1 MLLELNIEHF
11 VVADRLRL
19 RFGPGLNLLTG
30 ETGSG
35 KSIIVDALSLLLGAR
50 AGVEVIRPGQSSAR
64 VSGVFSAAVSPE
76 LATLLDAAG
85 LDFEQSELIVDRE
98 VLESGKSRAYING
111 RPVTL
116 TRLREL
122 APFLGDIHGQHEQQ
136 HLFSTRAQLDMLDA
150 FAETEALAAEV
161 ASLHALWRDGRKRL
175 EELRGDEQERLRQ
188 LDLYEFQ
195 VREIEQAAPR
205 PAEGEELEQER
216 RLLGSLERVQQTAAS
231 AYDRLYDSTVSA
243 AAQLKAARRSIEEL
257 AQFDAAFRTMLETL
271 DSSQAGVDDTA
282 FELRAYLDR
291 LEPDPAR
298 LEQIEDRVALLKQ
311 LQRKYGG
318 SLEEVLAYG
327 EQARGRVEELRSSD
341 EAAAELEARQEETAE
356 KYEAAA
362 EKLSARR
369 REAAGSLEVQV
380 EAELRELAMERARFQ
395 IGFEA
400 SDAVGGGQ
408 AGWSARGIDRVR
420 FLVSANPGQPP
431 RPLAQV
437 ASGGEL
443 SRVTLALKTCL
454 VATGDPGGDAAGN
467 TVPRT
472 LVFDEID
479 SGVGGRVA
487 EAVGRRLEKLA
498 AEHQLLCVTHLAPIA
513 GFADVHF
520 VVDKQE
526 IDGATVASVKQLS
539 GKQRIEELARML
551 SGETITTAALRHAKQ
566 MIKREGKTATG

>member
-1 MLLELNIEHF
+1 MLQELNIQHF

-50 AGVEVIRPGQSSAR
+50 AGVEVIRPGQNSAR
-64 VSGVFSAAVSPE
+64 VSGVFSTAESPD
-76 LATLLDAAG
+76 LSVLLDTAG
-85 LDFEQSELIVDRE
+85 LDIEQGELIVERE
-98 VLESGKSRAYING
+98 VLASGKSRAYING

-136 HLFSTRAQLDMLDA
+136 DLFSTRAQLDMLDV
-150 FAETEALAAEV
+150 FAGTEELAGKV
-161 ASLHALWRDGRKRL
+161 STVYTSWRDGRKRL
-175 EELRGDEQERLRQ
+175 DELRGDEQERLRQ

-195 VREIEQAAPR
+195 VREIEQAAPQ
-205 PAEGEELEQER
+205 PGEVEELEKER
-216 RLLGSLERVQQTAAS
+216 RLLGNLERVQQTAAS

-243 AAQLKAARRSIEEL
+243 AAQVKAARRSIEEL
-257 AQFDAAFRTMLETL
+257 AQFHSAFRTMLETL
-271 DSSQAGVDDTA
+271 DSAQAGVDDAA
-282 FELRAYLDR
+282 FELRSFLDGLEPNPNR
-291 LEPDPAR
+291 LE
-298 LEQIEDRVALLKQ
+298 EIEDRVALLKQ

-318 SLEEVLAYG
+318 SVEEVLAYG
-327 EQARGRVEELRSSD
+327 ERAGARVEELRSSD
-341 EAAAELEARQEETAE
+341 EAVARLEAGQKELAE
-356 KYEAAA
+356 KYQAAA
-362 EKLSARR
+362 QELSRKR
-369 REAAGSLEVQV
+369 REAAGLLERQV
-380 EAELRELAMERARFQ
+380 ETELAELAMERARFQ
-395 IGFEA
+395 IGFEPV
-400 SDAVGGGQ
+400 DAGE
-408 AGWSARGIDRVR
+408 AGWSARGLDRAR

-431 RPLAQV
+431 RPMVQV

-454 VATGDPGGDAAGN
+454 VASRETEPNA
-467 TVPRT
+467 VPRT

-498 AEHQLLCVTHLAPIA
+498 GEHQLLCVTHLAQIA

-526 IDGATVASVKQLS
+526 QDGVAVASVERLS
-539 GKQRIEELARML
+539 EKQRIEELARML

-566 MIKREGKTATG
+566 MIKRGGKAAAG

>member
-1 MLLELNIEHF
+1 MPMLLELNIEHF
-11 VVADRLRL
+11 VVADRLRM

-50 AGVEVIRPGQSSAR
+50 AGIEVIRPGQPSAR
-64 VSGVFSAAVSPE
+64 VSGVFSAAESPQ
-76 LATLLDAAG
+76 LKTLLDAAG
-85 LDFEQSELIVDRE
+85 LDLEQGELLVDRE
-98 VLESGKSRAYING
+98 VLASGKSRAYING

-136 HLFSTRAQLDMLDA
+136 HLFSIRAQLDILDT
-150 FAETEALAAEV
+150 FAETETLAAEV
-161 ASLHALWRDGRKRL
+161 ASLHGAWRNGRKRL
-175 EELRGDEQERLRQ
+175 DELRGDEQERLRQ

-195 VREIEQAAPR
+195 VREIDQAAPE
-205 PAEGEELEQER
+205 PGESEKIEQER
-216 RLLGSLERVQQTAAS
+216 RLLGNLERVQQTAAS
-231 AYDRLYDSTVSA
+231 AYDRLYDSTVST

-257 AQFDAAFRTMLETL
+257 AQFDTAFRTMLETL
-271 DSSQAGVDDTA
+271 DSSQAGVDDAA

-291 LEPDPAR
+291 LEPNPDR
-298 LEQIEDRVALLKQ
+298 LETIEDRVALLKQ

-318 SLEEVLAYG
+318 SIEEVLAYG
-327 EQARGRVEELRSSD
+327 EQARKRVEQLRSSD
-341 EAAAELEARQEETAE
+341 EAAAELEARQKETAD

-362 EKLSARR
+362 EKLSRLR
-369 REAAGSLEVQV
+369 REAAGRLEEQV
-380 EAELRELAMERARFQ
+380 ETELAELAMERARFQ
-395 IGFEA
+395 VGFERTEA
-400 SDAVGGGQ
+400 GE
-408 AGWSARGIDRVR
+408 AGWAARGVDRVR

-443 SRVTLALKTCL
+443 SRVTLALKACL
-454 VATGDPGGDAAGN
+454 VAAGGPSDA
-467 TVPRT
+467 VPRT

-479 SGVGGRVA
+479 AGVGGRVA

-498 AEHQLLCVTHLAPIA
+498 AEHQLLCVTHLAQIA

-526 IDGATVASVKQLS
+526 QDGVTLASVKQLS

-566 MIKREGKTATG
+566 MIKREGKAAAG

>member
-64 VSGVFSAAVSPE
+64 VSGVFSAAESPE
-76 LATLLDAAG
+76 LSTMLDDAG
-85 LDFEQSELIVDRE
+85 LDFEQGELIVDRE
-98 VLESGKSRAYING
+98 VLASGKSRAYING

-136 HLFSTRAQLDMLDA
+136 HLFSTRAQLDMLDT
-150 FAETEALAAEV
+150 FAETEPLAAEV
-161 ASLHALWRDGRKRL
+161 ASLHGLWRAGRKRL
-175 EELRGDEQERLRQ
+175 KELRGNEQERLRQ

-195 VREIEQAAPR
+195 VREIEQAAPE
-205 PAEGEELEQER
+205 PGQLENLEQER
-216 RLLGSLERVQQTAAS
+216 RLLGNLERVQQTAAS

-257 AQFDAAFRTMLETL
+257 AQFDSAFRTMLETL

-298 LEQIEDRVALLKQ
+298 LEQIEDRAALLKQ

-318 SLEEVLAYG
+318 SIEEVLAYG
-327 EQARGRVEELRSSD
+327 EQARERVDELRSSD
-341 EAAAELEARQEETAE
+341 EAAAELEARQKETAG
-356 KYEAAA
+356 KYESAA

-369 REAAGSLEVQV
+369 REAAGRLEEQV
-380 EAELRELAMERARFQ
+380 EAELGELAMERARFQ
-395 IGFEA
+395 IGFEPTEA
-400 SDAVGGGQ
+400 GE
-408 AGWSARGIDRVR
+408 AGWSARGVDGVR
-420 FLVSANPGQPP
+420 FLVSANPGLPP

-454 VATGDPGGDAAGN
+454 VAAGHPGGDRNA
-467 TVPRT
+467 VPRT

-479 SGVGGRVA
+479 TGVGGRVA

-498 AEHQLLCVTHLAPIA
+498 AEHQLLCVTHLAQIA
-513 GFADVHF
+513 GFADLHF

-526 IDGATVASVKQLS
+526 IDGAAVASVEQLS

-566 MIKREGKTATG
+566 MIKREGKAAVG

>member
-64 VSGVFSAAVSPE
+64 VSGVFSTAESPE
-76 LATLLDAAG
+76 LKALLDAAG
-85 LDFEQSELIVDRE
+85 LDFEQGELIVDRE

-205 PAEGEELEQER
+205 PGEGEEIEQER
-216 RLLGSLERVQQTAAS
+216 RLLGNLERVQQTAAS

-243 AAQLKAARRSIEEL
+243 ATQLKAARRSIEEL

-369 REAAGSLEVQV
+369 RQAAGSLEVRV

-400 SDAVGGGQ
+400 TDSVGGGQ

-431 RPLAQV
+431 RPLARV

-454 VATGDPGGDAAGN
+454 VAAGDPGGDAAGN

-566 MIKREGKTATG
+566 MIKREGKAATG

>member
-1 MLLELNIEHF
+1 MLLELNIQHF

-50 AGVEVIRPGQSSAR
+50 AGVAVIRPGQRSAR
-64 VSGVFSAAVSPE
+64 VSGVFAASE
-76 LATLLDAAG
+76 SSESRALLDAAG
-85 LDFEQSELIVDRE
+85 LDFEQGELIIERE

-116 TRLREL
+116 GRLREL

-136 HLFSTRAQLDMLDA
+136 HLFSTAAQLDMLDA
-150 FAETEALAAEV
+150 FAGTEALASEV
-161 ASLHALWRDGRKRL
+161 SAVYRLWREGRKRL
-175 EELRGDEQERLRQ
+175 DELRGNEQERLRQ

-205 PAEGEELEQER
+205 PGETESLEKE
-216 RLLGSLERVQQTAAS
+216 RLLLGNLERVQQTAAS

-243 AAQLKAARRSIEEL
+243 GAQLKAARRAIEEL
-257 AQFDAAFRTMLETL
+257 AQFDTAFRTMLETL
-271 DSSQAGVDDTA
+271 DSSQAGVDDAA

-291 LEPDPAR
+291 LEPQPNR
-298 LEQIEDRVALLKQ
+298 LEQIEDRLALLKQ

-318 SLEEVLAYG
+318 GIEEVLAYG
-327 EQARGRVEELRSSD
+327 EQARARVEELRAGD
-341 EAAAELEARQEETAE
+341 EAVARLDAEQGGLAEKYQAAAEE
-356 KYEAAA
+356 
-362 EKLSARR
+362 LSRRR
-369 REAAGSLEVQV
+369 REAGGRLGKQV
-380 EAELRELAMERARFQ
+380 EAELADLAMERARFE
-395 IGFEA
+395 ISFEPREA
-400 SDAVGGGQ
+400 GQ
-408 AGWSARGIDRVR
+408 SGWTARGLDQVR
-420 FLVSANPGQPP
+420 FLVSANLGQPP

-443 SRVTLALKTCL
+443 SRITLALKTCL
-454 VATGDPGGDAAGN
+454 VANSEAA
-467 TVPRT
+467 TEVVPRT

-479 SGVGGRVA
+479 SGVAGRVA
-487 EAVGRRLEKLA
+487 DAVGRRLEKLA
-498 AEHQLLCVTHLAPIA
+498 AGHQLLCVTHLAQIA

-566 MIKREGKTATG
+566 MIKRGGKAAAG

>member
-1 MLLELNIEHF
+1 MDLEQGELL
-11 VVADRLRL
+11 
-19 RFGPGLNLLTG
+19 
-30 ETGSG
+30 
-35 KSIIVDALSLLLGAR
+35 
-50 AGVEVIRPGQSSAR
+50 
-64 VSGVFSAAVSPE
+64 
-76 LATLLDAAG
+76 
-85 LDFEQSELIVDRE
+85 VDRE
-98 VLESGKSRAYING
+98 VLASGKSRAYING

-136 HLFSTRAQLDMLDA
+136 HLFSIRAQLDILDT
-150 FAETEALAAEV
+150 FAETETLAAEV
-161 ASLHALWRDGRKRL
+161 ASLHGVWRNGRKRL
-175 EELRGDEQERLRQ
+175 DELRGDEQERLRQ

-195 VREIEQAAPR
+195 VREIDQAAPE
-205 PAEGEELEQER
+205 PGESEKIEQER
-216 RLLGSLERVQQTAAS
+216 RLLGNLERVQQTAAS
-231 AYDRLYDSTVSA
+231 AYDRLYDSTVST

-257 AQFDAAFRTMLETL
+257 AQFDTAFRTMLETL
-271 DSSQAGVDDTA
+271 DSSQAGVDDAA

-291 LEPDPAR
+291 LEPNPDR
-298 LEQIEDRVALLKQ
+298 LETIEDRVALLKQ

-318 SLEEVLAYG
+318 SIEEVLAYG
-327 EQARGRVEELRSSD
+327 EQARKQVEQLRSSD
-341 EAAAELEARQEETAE
+341 EAAAELEARQKETAD

-362 EKLSARR
+362 EKLSRLR
-369 REAAGSLEVQV
+369 REAAGRLEEQV
-380 EAELRELAMERARFQ
+380 ETELAELAMERARFQ
-395 IGFEA
+395 VGFERTEA
-400 SDAVGGGQ
+400 GE
-408 AGWSARGIDRVR
+408 AGWAARGVDRVR

-454 VATGDPGGDAAGN
+454 VAAGGASDDNANDA
-467 TVPRT
+467 VPRT

-479 SGVGGRVA
+479 AGVGGRVA

-498 AEHQLLCVTHLAPIA
+498 AEHQLLCVTHLAQIA

-526 IDGATVASVKQLS
+526 QDGVTLASVKQLS

-566 MIKREGKTATG
+566 MIKREGKAAAG